1 MDPRGRHA
9 ELYLNERRTGSIT
22 IKGANDSWHFGEFSP
37 APSFASFATK
47 FGEWSLLMHAQE
59 LDERL
64 DDAALDELRQVE
76 QTIDFLH
83 AKIFFP
89 ETKVWQRVSQL
100 NIDGPLI
107 EWKEA

>member
-1 MDPRGRHA
+1 MDPRGKNA
-9 ELYLNERRTGSIT
+9 ELYLNDCPSGSIT
-22 IKGANDSWHFGEFSP
+22 IKGANDSWHFGEFRP
-37 APSFASFATK
+37 APTFAQFAPS

-59 LDERL
+59 VHERV
-64 DDAALDELRQVE
+64 DAAALDELRTVE
-76 QTIDFLH
+76 QSIDRLH

-89 ETKVWQRVSQL
+89 ESGVWQNVSQV